1 MSAVTPWFPAAINPV
16 RRGWYEVRNKT
27 PLHWNARGKLVGR
40 PFRYWSGHRWLT
52 AEPGISWSEVSI
64 FSTHPEHEWRGRAK
78 TQEGERT

>member
-1 MSAVTPWFPAAINPV
+1 MAAVLPWFPAAINPV

-27 PLHWNARGKLVGR
+27 PLRGNARELVGR
-40 PFRYWSGHRWLT
+40 TARYWSGRRWLT

-64 FSTHPEHEWRGRAK
+64 FGTHPEHEWRGQAK